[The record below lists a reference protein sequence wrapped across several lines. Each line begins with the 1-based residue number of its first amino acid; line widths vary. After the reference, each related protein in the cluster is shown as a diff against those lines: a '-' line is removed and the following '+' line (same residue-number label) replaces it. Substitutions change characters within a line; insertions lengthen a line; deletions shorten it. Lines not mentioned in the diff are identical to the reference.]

1 MGRPGSAQLAA
12 RAVAA
17 ALTLAGLSCT
27 EPASTAPA
35 DAGAPAHRPVD
46 VSDGQLTEVSGA
58 VTLER
63 AGNATPAAVGPL
75 FQDDALSTGAD
86 GRAVVTLTGGRVVE
100 LGPDARFIL
109 TSDAQGLVLNVARG
123 LILSRVPADAA
134 AGPQVTLRIQTPFG
148 LTRVGQSE
156 VSLDVGDDGAKVDVK
171 VGSIELVSRNGQA
184 VTVAA
189 GEVQVLSRTGA
200 APWVMP
206 AVPIEIASVSGKAEL
221 RKRDQAKWVAVSGAR
236 PTPLESGDAV
246 RVREGRAVL
255 EGGAGRL
262 VATKGAEVIVVQS
275 APGRT
280 AVTLNKGGL
289 AASFAAGKRSVL
301 ALGEV
306 SLVSEQ
312 GGQVELEKTARGYS
326 LLALAGD
333 VLVQRNG
340 QRDERVEG
348 GQAAE
353 ITDAVRATD
362 VGREAFSLPARPGL
376 KVFHP
381 GIGRVALT
389 WEGADGKPYRVEV
402 AQEPSF
408 TAPLL
413 SGVVHQRF
421 VNVAAPAK
429 GNLYWR
435 AFDGAALVDQG
446 SAYFAPERRAGG
458 ELDRNKNEVKDGAEK
473 TTIYFQDKTPV
484 VTFSWASEEGA
495 ARYRVQV
502 FKEGEL
508 RKPVLERLVKELRVM
523 VPEGTLDEGRYVW
536 GVTPLDAQDESLKG
550 GKLNKLEISY
560 DNAVP
565 ALTLKSPANGQAV
578 GGQAKVVGIAPVGS
592 KVFCNGR
599 AVPLDD
605 KARFD
610 VTVPPLAGGRLIC
623 KMVKG
628 AAEVYTIRRIR

>member
-1 MGRPGSAQLAA
+1 MWRSGSAQLAA
-12 RAVAA
+12 RAIAA
-17 ALTLAGLSCT
+17 ALSLAVLSCT
-27 EPASTAPA
+27 EAPPPPAV
-35 DAGAPAHRPVD
+35 DAGGSARRPPGA
-46 VSDGQLTEVSGA
+46 SDGQLTEVEGA

-63 AGNATPAAVGPL
+63 AGQASAAKPGPL

-86 GRAVVTLTGGRVVE
+86 GRAVVTLPGGRVVE
-100 LGPDARFIL
+100 LGPEARFIL

-189 GEVQVLSRTGA
+189 GEAQVLSRTGA
-200 APWVMP
+200 TPWVMP
-206 AVPIEIASVSGKAEL
+206 AVPIVIASVSGKAEV
-221 RKRDQAKWVAVSGAR
+221 RKRDQTKWALVSGAR

-246 RVREGRAVL
+246 RVRDGRAVL
-255 EGGAGRL
+255 EGGSGRL
-262 VATKGAEVIVVQS
+262 VASKGAEVIVVQS

-289 AASFAAGKRSVL
+289 AASFAPGKRSVL

-312 GGQVELEKTARGYS
+312 GGQVELEKTERGYS
-326 LLALAGD
+326 LSALAGD
-333 VLVQRNG
+333 VVVQRDG

-348 GQAAE
+348 GQVAE
-353 ITDAVRATD
+353 ITDTVRATD
-362 VGREAFSLPARPGL
+362 AGREPFALPARPGL

-381 GIGRVALT
+381 GLLRVALT
-389 WEGADGKPYRVEV
+389 WDGADGKAYRVEV
-402 AQEPSF
+402 AQDPSF

-421 VNVAAPAK
+421 VNVAAPQK

-435 AFDGAALVDQG
+435 VFDGAAQVDQG
-446 SAYFAPERRAGG
+446 SAYFAPEPRAGG

-484 VTFSWASEEGA
+484 VTFSWAEEPGA

-508 RKPVLERLVKELRVM
+508 KKPVLERQVKELKVV

-536 GVTPLDAQDESLKG
+536 GVTPLDAKDASLKG

-565 ALTLKSPANGQAV
+565 ALTLKSPVNGQAV
-578 GGQAKVVGIAPVGS
+578 GAQAKVVGIAPVGS

-610 VTVPPLAGGRLIC
+610 VAVPSLAGGRLIC

-628 AAEVYTIRRIR
+628 AAEVYTVRRIR